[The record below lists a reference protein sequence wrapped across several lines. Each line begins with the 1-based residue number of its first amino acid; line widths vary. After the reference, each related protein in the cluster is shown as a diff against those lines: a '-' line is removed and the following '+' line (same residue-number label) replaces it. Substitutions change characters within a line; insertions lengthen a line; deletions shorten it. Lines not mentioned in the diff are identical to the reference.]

1 MWQPGWEGVW
11 GRMDTCICMA
21 EFLHCPPEN
30 IRTLLIACTPLQNK
44 KLKILKKNMKENNP
58 VEQSMKIWL
67 QEGFNVFEKNHN
79 ALQYD

>member
-1 MWQPGWEGVW
+1 
-11 GRMDTCICMA
+11 MA